1 MNNLNLVSIN
11 NNQVVVSSRQVAEN
25 FKKRHCDVL
34 ESINEILKTENSVLR
49 FFYESTYK
57 VQGNNKSYKEY
68 LMNRDGFSLL
78 VMGFTGE
85 KALEWKVKYINAFNA
100 MEQELRNKE
109 LEKPKQANERDKAM
123 LLNAQSRQATLFMK
137 LSERSSIPEF
147 KRIMEAYGANSLAGK
162 EIVSLPEAK
171 EKTYSATDIGNML
184 GVSKNKIGV
193 LANANGMK
201 CDRYGKL
208 FYDKSPYNGKEV
220 ETFRYYECAIDKFK
234 ELLDSTCKA
243 S

>member
-11 NNQVVVSSRQVAEN
+11 NNQVVVSSRQVADN
-25 FKKRHCDVL
+25 FGKQHKDVL
-34 ESINEILKTENSVLR
+34 ESIRGILAAENSAPK
-49 FFYESTYK
+49 FFYESTFTNRGKQYP
-57 VQGNNKSYKEY
+57 EY
-68 LMNRDGFSLL
+68 LLNRDGFSLL

-100 MEQELRNKE
+100 MEQKLRNKE

-147 KRIMEAYGANSLAGK
+147 KRIMEAYAANSLAGK

-208 FYDKSPYNGKEV
+208 FYDKSPYSGKEV

>member
-11 NNQVVVSSRQVAEN
+11 NNQVVVSSRRVADNFGKDHKHVLEGVRTILAAEN
-25 FKKRHCDVL
+25 SATKFFRQ
-34 ESINEILKTENSVLR
+34 STFENR
-49 FFYESTYK
+49 GKQYP
-57 VQGNNKSYKEY
+57 EY

-147 KRIMEAYGANSLAGK
+147 KHIMEAYAANSLAGK

-171 EKTYSATDIGNML
+171 EKTYSATDIGIML

-208 FYDKSPYNGKEV
+208 FYDKSPYSGKEV
-220 ETFRYYECAIDKFK
+220 ETFRYYKCAIDKFK

>member
-11 NNQVVVSSRQVAEN
+11 NNQVVVSSRQVADN
-25 FKKRHCDVL
+25 FGKQHKDVL
-34 ESINEILKTENSVLR
+34 ESIRGILAAENSATK
-49 FFYESTYK
+49 FFYESAFENRGKQYP
-57 VQGNNKSYKEY
+57 EY

-100 MEQELRNKE
+100 MEQKLRNKE

-147 KRIMEAYGANSLAGK
+147 KRIMEAYAANSLAGK

-208 FYDKSPYNGKEV
+208 FYDKSPYSGKEV

>member
-11 NNQVVVSSRQVAEN
+11 NNQVVVSSRQVADN
-25 FKKRHCDVL
+25 FGKQHKDVL
-34 ESINEILKTENSVLR
+34 ESIRGILAAENSATK
-49 FFYESTYK
+49 FFYESTFTNRGKQYP
-57 VQGNNKSYKEY
+57 EY

-100 MEQELRNKE
+100 MEQKLRNKE

-147 KRIMEAYGANSLAGK
+147 KRIMEAYAANSLAGK

-208 FYDKSPYNGKEV
+208 FYDKSPYSGKEV

>member
-1 MNNLNLVSIN
+1 MNNLNLVSID
-11 NNQVVVSSRQVAEN
+11 NNQVVVSSRQVADN
-25 FKKRHCDVL
+25 FDKQHKDVL
-34 ESINEILKTENSVLR
+34 ESIRGILAAENSATK
-49 FFYESTYK
+49 FFYESTFTNRGKQYP
-57 VQGNNKSYKEY
+57 EY

-109 LEKPKQANERDKAM
+109 LEKPKQTNERDKAM

-147 KRIMEAYGANSLAGK
+147 KRIMEAYAANSLAGK

-208 FYDKSPYNGKEV
+208 FYDKSPYSGKEV

>member
-11 NNQVVVSSRQVAEN
+11 NNQVVVSSRQVADN
-25 FKKRHCDVL
+25 FGKQHKDVL
-34 ESINEILKTENSVLR
+34 ESIRGILAAENSATK
-49 FFYESTYK
+49 FFYESTFTNRGKQYP
-57 VQGNNKSYKEY
+57 EY

-137 LSERSSIPEF
+137 LSERSNIPEF
-147 KRIMEAYGANSLAGK
+147 KRIMEAYAANSLAGK

-171 EKTYSATDIGNML
+171 EKTYSATDIGKML

-208 FYDKSPYNGKEV
+208 FYDKSPYSGKEV

-234 ELLDSTCKA
+234 ELLDNTCKA

>member
-11 NNQVVVSSRQVAEN
+11 NNQVVVSSRQVADN
-25 FKKRHCDVL
+25 FGKQHKDVL
-34 ESINEILKTENSVLR
+34 ESIRGILAAENSATK
-49 FFYESTYK
+49 FFYESTFTNRGKQYP
-57 VQGNNKSYKEY
+57 QY

-100 MEQELRNKE
+100 MEQELRDKE

-147 KRIMEAYGANSLAGK
+147 KRIMEAYAANSLAGK

-208 FYDKSPYNGKEV
+208 FYDKSPYSGKEV

>member
-11 NNQVVVSSRQVAEN
+11 NNQVVVSSRQVADN
-25 FKKRHCDVL
+25 FGKQHKDVL
-34 ESINEILKTENSVLR
+34 ESIRGILAAENSATK
-49 FFYESTYK
+49 FFYESTFTNRGKQYP
-57 VQGNNKSYKEY
+57 EY

-147 KRIMEAYGANSLAGK
+147 KRIMEAYAANSLAGK

-208 FYDKSPYNGKEV
+208 FYDKSPYSGKEV

>member
-11 NNQVVVSSRQVAEN
+11 NNQVVVSSRQVADN
-25 FKKRHCDVL
+25 FGKQHKDVL
-34 ESINEILKTENSVLR
+34 ESIRGILAAENSATT
-49 FFYESTYK
+49 FFYESTFTNRGKQYP
-57 VQGNNKSYKEY
+57 EY
-68 LMNRDGFSLL
+68 LLNRDGFSLL

-85 KALEWKVKYINAFNA
+85 KALEWKLKYINAFNA

-123 LLNAQSRQATLFMK
+123 LLNAQSRQAALFMK

-147 KRIMEAYGANSLAGK
+147 KRIMEAYAANSLAGK

-184 GVSKNKIGV
+184 GVSKNKIGA

-208 FYDKSPYNGKEV
+208 FYDKSPYSGKEV

>member
-1 MNNLNLVSIN
+1 MKNLNLVSIN
-11 NNQVVVSSRQVAEN
+11 NNQVVVSSRQVAES
-25 FKKRHCDVL
+25 FGKEHKVVL
-34 ESINEILKTENSVLR
+34 RSIKEILAAQNCSTKFFSESKFENR
-49 FFYESTYK
+49 GKQYP
-57 VQGNNKSYKEY
+57 EY
-68 LMNRDGFSLL
+68 IMNRDGFSLL
-78 VMGFTGE
+78 VMGFTG
-85 KALEWKVKYINAFNA
+85 KDAMEWKIKYINAFNA

-147 KRIMEAYGANSLAGK
+147 KRIMEAYAANSLAGK

-208 FYDKSPYNGKEV
+208 FYDKSPYSGKEV

>member
-11 NNQVVVSSRQVAEN
+11 NNQVVVSSRQVADN
-25 FKKRHCDVL
+25 FEKEHKVVL
-34 ESINEILKTENSVLR
+34 RSIKEILAVQNCATK
-49 FFYESTYK
+49 FFHESTFTNRGKQYP
-57 VQGNNKSYKEY
+57 EY

-147 KRIMEAYGANSLAGK
+147 KRIMEAYAANSLAGK

-208 FYDKSPYNGKEV
+208 FYDKSPYSGKEV

-234 ELLDSTCKA
+234 ELLDSNCKA

>member
-11 NNQVVVSSRQVAEN
+11 NNPVVVSSRQVADD
-25 FKKRHCDVL
+25 FGKQHKDVL
-34 ESINEILKTENSVLR
+34 ESIRGILAAENSATK
-49 FFYESTYK
+49 FFYESTFTNRGKQYP
-57 VQGNNKSYKEY
+57 EY

-100 MEQELRNKE
+100 MEQKLRNKE

-147 KRIMEAYGANSLAGK
+147 KRIMEAYAANSLAGK

-208 FYDKSPYNGKEV
+208 FYDKSPYSGKEV

>member
-1 MNNLNLVSIN
+1 MNNSNLVSIN

-25 FKKRHCDVL
+25 FGKEHKVVL
-34 ESINEILKTENSVLR
+34 RSIKEILAAQNCATK
-49 FFYESTYK
+49 FFYESTFTNRGKQYP
-57 VQGNNKSYKEY
+57 EY

-147 KRIMEAYGANSLAGK
+147 KRIMEAYAANSLAGK

-208 FYDKSPYNGKEV
+208 FYDKSPYSGKEV
-220 ETFRYYECAIDKFK
+220 ETFRYYECAVEKFK
-234 ELLDSTCKA
+234 ELLKGEGGEQG
-243 S
+243 

>member
-11 NNQVVVSSRQVAEN
+11 NNQVVVSSRQVADN
-25 FKKRHCDVL
+25 FGKQHKDVL
-34 ESINEILKTENSVLR
+34 ESIRGILAAENSATK
-49 FFYESTYK
+49 FFYESTFTNRGKQYP
-57 VQGNNKSYKEY
+57 EY

-85 KALEWKVKYINAFNA
+85 KALEWKLKYINAFNA

-109 LEKPKQANERDKAM
+109 LEKPKQASERDKAM
-123 LLNAQSRQATLFMK
+123 LLNAQSRQAALFMK

-147 KRIMEAYGANSLAGK
+147 KRIMEAYAANSLAGK

-201 CDRYGKL
+201 CDKYGKL
-208 FYDKSPYNGKEV
+208 FYDKSPYSGKEI

>member
-11 NNQVVVSSRQVAEN
+11 NNQVVVSSRQVAEH
-25 FKKRHCDVL
+25 FGKEHKTVL
-34 ESINEILKTENSVLR
+34 RSINEILVAQNCATK
-49 FFYESTYK
+49 FFHETTHEYRGQK
-57 VQGNNKSYKEY
+57 FPEY

-147 KRIMEAYGANSLAGK
+147 KRVMEAYAANSLAGK

-201 CDRYGKL
+201 CDKYGKL
-208 FYDKSPYNGKEV
+208 FYDKSPYSGKEV

>member
-11 NNQVVVSSRQVAEN
+11 NNQVVVSSRQVADN
-25 FKKRHCDVL
+25 FGKDHKHVL
-34 ESINEILKTENSVLR
+34 EGVRTILAAENSATK
-49 FFYESTYK
+49 FFRQSTFENRGKQYP
-57 VQGNNKSYKEY
+57 EY

-147 KRIMEAYGANSLAGK
+147 KRIMEAYAANSLAGK

-184 GVSKNKIGV
+184 GVSKNKIGA

-208 FYDKSPYNGKEV
+208 FYDKSPYSGKEV

>member
-11 NNQVVVSSRQVAEN
+11 NNQVVVSSRQVADN
-25 FKKRHCDVL
+25 FGKDHKHVL
-34 ESINEILKTENSVLR
+34 EGVRTILAAENSATK
-49 FFYESTYK
+49 FFRQSTFENRGKQYP
-57 VQGNNKSYKEY
+57 EY
-68 LMNRDGFSLL
+68 LLNRDGFSLL

-147 KRIMEAYGANSLAGK
+147 KRIMEAYAANSLAGK

-208 FYDKSPYNGKEV
+208 FYDKSPYSGKEV

>member
-11 NNQVVVSSRQVAEN
+11 NNQVVVSSRRVADNFGKDHKHVLEGVRTILAAEN
-25 FKKRHCDVL
+25 SATKFFRQ
-34 ESINEILKTENSVLR
+34 STFENR
-49 FFYESTYK
+49 GKQYP
-57 VQGNNKSYKEY
+57 EY

-147 KRIMEAYGANSLAGK
+147 KPIMEAYAANSLAGK

-171 EKTYSATDIGNML
+171 EKTYSATDIGIML
-184 GVSKNKIGV
+184 GVSKNKIGA

-208 FYDKSPYNGKEV
+208 FYDKSPYSGKEV
-220 ETFRYYECAIDKFK
+220 ETFRYYKCAIDKFK

>member
-11 NNQVVVSSRQVAEN
+11 NNQVVVSSRQVADD
-25 FKKRHCDVL
+25 FGKQHKDVL
-34 ESINEILKTENSVLR
+34 ESIRGILAAENSATK
-49 FFYESTYK
+49 FFYESTFTNRGKQYP
-57 VQGNNKSYKEY
+57 EY

-100 MEQELRNKE
+100 MEQELRDKE

-147 KRIMEAYGANSLAGK
+147 KRIMEAYAANSLAGK

-208 FYDKSPYNGKEV
+208 FYDKSPYSGKEV

>member
-11 NNQVVVSSRQVAEN
+11 NNQVVVSSRQVADN
-25 FKKRHCDVL
+25 FGKQHKDVL
-34 ESINEILKTENSVLR
+34 ESIRGILAAENSATK
-49 FFYESTYK
+49 FFYESTFTNRGKQYP
-57 VQGNNKSYKEY
+57 EY

-100 MEQELRNKE
+100 MEQELRDKE

-147 KRIMEAYGANSLAGK
+147 KRIMEAYAANSLAGK

-208 FYDKSPYNGKEV
+208 FYDKSPYSGKEV

>member
-11 NNQVVVSSRQVAEN
+11 NNQVVVSSRQVADN
-25 FKKRHCDVL
+25 FGKDHKHVL
-34 ESINEILKTENSVLR
+34 EGVRTILAAENSATK
-49 FFYESTYK
+49 FFRQSTFENRGKQYP
-57 VQGNNKSYKEY
+57 EY

-109 LEKPKQANERDKAM
+109 LEKPKQTNERDKAM
-123 LLNAQSRQATLFMK
+123 LLNAQSRQAALFMK

-147 KRIMEAYGANSLAGK
+147 KRIMEAYAANSLAGK

-208 FYDKSPYNGKEV
+208 FYDKSPYSGKEV

>member
-11 NNQVVVSSRQVAEN
+11 NNQVVVSSRQVADN
-25 FKKRHCDVL
+25 FGKDHKHVL
-34 ESINEILKTENSVLR
+34 EGVRTILAAENSATK
-49 FFYESTYK
+49 FFRQSTFENRGKQYP
-57 VQGNNKSYKEY
+57 EY

-85 KALEWKVKYINAFNA
+85 KALEWKVKYIDAFNA

-147 KRIMEAYGANSLAGK
+147 KRIMEAYAANSLAGK

-208 FYDKSPYNGKEV
+208 FYDKSPYSGKEV

>member
-11 NNQVVVSSRQVAEN
+11 NNQVVVSSRQVADN
-25 FKKRHCDVL
+25 FGKDHKHVL
-34 ESINEILKTENSVLR
+34 EGVRTILAAENSATK
-49 FFYESTYK
+49 FFRQSTFENRGKQYP
-57 VQGNNKSYKEY
+57 EY

-78 VMGFTGE
+78 VMGFTDE

-147 KRIMEAYGANSLAGK
+147 KRIMEAYAANSLAGK

-208 FYDKSPYNGKEV
+208 FYDKSPYSGKEV

>member
-11 NNQVVVSSRQVAEN
+11 NNQVVVSSRQVADN
-25 FKKRHCDVL
+25 FGKDHKHVL
-34 ESINEILKTENSVLR
+34 EGVRTILAAENSATK
-49 FFYESTYK
+49 FFRQSTFENRGKQYP
-57 VQGNNKSYKEY
+57 EY

-109 LEKPKQANERDKAM
+109 LEKPKQTNERDKAM

-147 KRIMEAYGANSLAGK
+147 KRIMEAYAANSLAGK

-208 FYDKSPYNGKEV
+208 FYDKSPYSGKEV

>member
-11 NNQVVVSSRQVAEN
+11 NNQVVVSSRQVADN
-25 FKKRHCDVL
+25 FEKEHKVVL
-34 ESINEILKTENSVLR
+34 RSIKEILAVQNCATK
-49 FFYESTYK
+49 FFYESTFTNRGKQYP
-57 VQGNNKSYKEY
+57 EY

-100 MEQELRNKE
+100 MEQKLRNKE
-109 LEKPKQANERDKAM
+109 LEKPKQTNERDKAM

-147 KRIMEAYGANSLAGK
+147 KRIMEAYAANSLAGK

-208 FYDKSPYNGKEV
+208 FYDKSPYSGKEV

>member
-11 NNQVVVSSRQVAEN
+11 NNQVVVSSRQVADN
-25 FKKRHCDVL
+25 FGKQHKDVL
-34 ESINEILKTENSVLR
+34 ESIRGILAAENSATK
-49 FFYESTYK
+49 FFYESTFTNRGKQYP
-57 VQGNNKSYKEY
+57 EY
-68 LMNRDGFSLL
+68 LMNRDWFSLL

-100 MEQELRNKE
+100 MEQKLRNKE

-147 KRIMEAYGANSLAGK
+147 KRIMEAYAANSLAGK

-208 FYDKSPYNGKEV
+208 FYDKSPYSGKEV

>member
-11 NNQVVVSSRQVAEN
+11 NNQVVVSSRQVADN
-25 FKKRHCDVL
+25 FGKDHKHVL
-34 ESINEILKTENSVLR
+34 EGVRTILAAENSATK
-49 FFYESTYK
+49 FFRQSTFENRGKQYP
-57 VQGNNKSYKEY
+57 EY

-147 KRIMEAYGANSLAGK
+147 KRIMEAYAANSLAGK

-208 FYDKSPYNGKEV
+208 FYDKSPYSGKEV

>member
-1 MNNLNLVSIN
+1 MKNLNLVSIN
-11 NNQVVVSSRQVAEN
+11 NNQVVVSSRQVADN
-25 FKKRHCDVL
+25 FGKQHKDVL
-34 ESINEILKTENSVLR
+34 ESIRGILAAENSATK
-49 FFYESTYK
+49 FFYESTFTNRGKQYP
-57 VQGNNKSYKEY
+57 EY

-147 KRIMEAYGANSLAGK
+147 KRIMEAYAANSLAGK

-184 GVSKNKIGV
+184 GVSKNKIGI

-208 FYDKSPYNGKEV
+208 FYDKSPYSGKEV
-220 ETFRYYECAIDKFK
+220 ETFRYYECAIEKFK
-234 ELLDSTCKA
+234 ELLKGGEQA
-243 S
+243 

>member
-11 NNQVVVSSRQVAEN
+11 NNQVVVSSRQVADN
-25 FKKRHCDVL
+25 FGKQHKDVL
-34 ESINEILKTENSVLR
+34 ESIRGILAAENSATK
-49 FFYESTYK
+49 FFYESTFTNRGKQYP
-57 VQGNNKSYKEY
+57 EY
-68 LMNRDGFSLL
+68 LLNRDGFSLL

-147 KRIMEAYGANSLAGK
+147 KRIMEAYAANSLAGK

-208 FYDKSPYNGKEV
+208 FYDKSPYSGKEV

>member
-11 NNQVVVSSRQVAEN
+11 NNQVVVSSRQVADD
-25 FKKRHCDVL
+25 FGKQHKDVL
-34 ESINEILKTENSVLR
+34 ESIRGILAAENSATK
-49 FFYESTYK
+49 FFYESTFTNRGKQYP
-57 VQGNNKSYKEY
+57 EY
-68 LMNRDGFSLL
+68 LLNRDGFSLL

-100 MEQELRNKE
+100 MEQELRDKE

-147 KRIMEAYGANSLAGK
+147 KRIMEAYAANSLAGK

-208 FYDKSPYNGKEV
+208 FYDKSPYSGKEV

>member
-25 FKKRHCDVL
+25 FGKDHKHVL
-34 ESINEILKTENSVLR
+34 EGVRTILAAENSAAK
-49 FFYESTYK
+49 FFHETTYENRGKQYP
-57 VQGNNKSYKEY
+57 EY

-109 LEKPKQANERDKAM
+109 LEKPKQTNERDKAM

-147 KRIMEAYGANSLAGK
+147 KRIMEAYAANSLAGK

-208 FYDKSPYNGKEV
+208 FYDKSPYSGKEV

>member
-1 MNNLNLVSIN
+1 
-11 NNQVVVSSRQVAEN
+11 
-25 FKKRHCDVL
+25 
-34 ESINEILKTENSVLR
+34 
-49 FFYESTYK
+49 
-57 VQGNNKSYKEY
+57 
-68 LMNRDGFSLL
+68 MNRDGFSLL

-100 MEQELRNKE
+100 MEQELKNKE

-147 KRIMEAYGANSLAGK
+147 KRIMEAYAANSLAGK
-162 EIVSLPEAK
+162 EIVSLPEVK

-193 LANANGMK
+193 LANANNLK
-201 CDRYGKL
+201 TAEYGKL
-208 FYDKSPYNGKEV
+208 FYDKAPHSQKQV
-220 ETFRYYECAIDKFK
+220 ETFRYYECAVEKFRS
-234 ELLDSTCKA
+234 LLKGGEQA
-243 S
+243 

>member
-11 NNQVVVSSRQVAEN
+11 NNQVVVSSRQVADN
-25 FKKRHCDVL
+25 FGKDHKHVL
-34 ESINEILKTENSVLR
+34 EGVRTILAAENSATK
-49 FFYESTYK
+49 FFRQSTFENRGKQYP
-57 VQGNNKSYKEY
+57 EY

-100 MEQELRNKE
+100 MEQKLRNKE

-147 KRIMEAYGANSLAGK
+147 KRIMEAYAANSLAGK

-208 FYDKSPYNGKEV
+208 FYDKSPYSGKEV

>member
-25 FKKRHCDVL
+25 FGKDHKHVL
-34 ESINEILKTENSVLR
+34 EGVRTILAAENSATK
-49 FFYESTYK
+49 FFRQSTFENRGKQYP
-57 VQGNNKSYKEY
+57 EY

-109 LEKPKQANERDKAM
+109 LEKPKQTNERDKAM

-147 KRIMEAYGANSLAGK
+147 KRIMEAYAANSLAGK

-208 FYDKSPYNGKEV
+208 FYDKSPYSGKEV

>member
-25 FKKRHCDVL
+25 FGKYHKDVL
-34 ESINEILKTENSVLR
+34 EAASRIIAENSALTSM
-49 FFYESTYK
+49 FYETTYK
-57 VQGNNKSYKEY
+57 AGTGKSYKEY

-100 MEQELRNKE
+100 MEQELRDKE
-109 LEKPKQANERDKAM
+109 LEKPKQASERDKAM

-147 KRIMEAYGANSLAGK
+147 KRIMEAYAANSLAGK

-208 FYDKSPYNGKEV
+208 FYDKSPYSGKEV